1 MELLNNYNFCN
12 NIICNIN
19 NENLIDYNKCDNNN
33 CYYKLIKQSG
43 GQKHIIDGKK
53 VIKEKI
59 RYIKILQNQ
68 LQILDSLLNDG
79 SQKKYIDSQ
88 HKLRYSEHSGLFDF
102 DKTKLDKIIISGKTN
117 REDNDDTD
125 ILLPQ
130 NMEDAMD
137 YELMFHTHPPTPYPG
152 ARAINGILYEF
163 PSISDLYHYAYHFN
177 EGNIQASMIVAPE
190 GIYIIKINDHIK
202 KIDYPSDKAFKKME
216 IINIKINELAIK
228 EYGIDYSNHRQ
239 KIFYEKVAQ
248 NTKYIKMFNRMVK
261 KYFHKHMSI
270 QYKPREYD
278 RNSGKWIIKNLYIK
292 ISPVLLKSE
301 L

>member
-1 MELLNNYNFCN
+1 MELLKNYNFCD

-19 NENLIDYNKCDNNN
+19 NENLIDYNKCHNSD
-33 CYYKLIKQSG
+33 CYKLIKQTG
-43 GQKHIIDGKK
+43 GRKYIIDGKE

-79 SQKKYIDSQ
+79 AQKKYIDSQ

-117 REDNDDTD
+117 REDTDDVD

-130 NMEDAMD
+130 NMKDALD

-152 ARAINGILYEF
+152 ARAISGVLYEF
-163 PSISDLYHYAYHFN
+163 PSISDLYHFAYHFN
-177 EGNIQASMIVAPE
+177 EGNIQVSMIIAPE
-190 GIYIIKINDHIK
+190 GIYIIRVNEHVKKIN
-202 KIDYPSDKAFKKME
+202 YPINKVFKKME
-216 IINIKINELAIK
+216 LLNLKINELAIK
-228 EYGIDYSNHRQ
+228 EYGVDYSNNRQ
-239 KIFYEKVAQ
+239 KIFYEKVVQ
-248 NTKYIKMFNRMVK
+248 DKKYIKMFNKMVK
-261 KYFHKHMSI
+261 KYFHKDMSI

-278 RNSGKWIIKNLYIK
+278 RISGKWIIKNLYIK